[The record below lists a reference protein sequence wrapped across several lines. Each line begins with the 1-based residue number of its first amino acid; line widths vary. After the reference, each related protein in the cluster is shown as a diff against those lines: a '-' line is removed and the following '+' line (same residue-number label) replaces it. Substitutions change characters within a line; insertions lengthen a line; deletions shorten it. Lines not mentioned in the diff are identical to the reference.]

1 VSATR
6 GHQTPLQRLN
16 SSALKSSK
24 AIGSL
29 RPRVLVTPSKS
40 VDRRGRLFASGA
52 ISLRVRTKSIRPK
65 FAFSERLNFC
75 NLLLPMVSSLGF
87 GENNDVMCL
96 PVFQT
101 DKYYV
106 HASDHRTAPTP
117 VLSPLWRAGIPT
129 AVRAA
134 ALSLPSTKVGV
145 GRTLRFGPGSGG

>member
-1 VSATR
+1 MSATR
-6 GHQTPLQRLN
+6 GHQTPRQRLN

-29 RPRVLVTPSKS
+29 RPRVPATPSKS

-65 FAFSERLNFC
+65 FAFSERLDFC

-87 GENNDVMCL
+87 GETNDVMCL
-96 PVFQT
+96 PAPPPHFPA
-101 DKYYV
+101 DNYYV

-117 VLSPLWRAGIPT
+117 VLSPLWRAGVPT
-129 AVRAA
+129 AVRTA

-145 GRTLRFGPGSGG
+145 G